1 MATNES
7 DEQLSRMSFAK
18 DLVKHE
24 QLERLIERA
33 TRNYK
38 RRLRRIGVILAL
50 LSVAVLA
57 ALGSA
62 FYNGV
67 LSDRPDDARAYVVA
81 VVPVGLLVIH
91 LCSTSV

>member
-33 TRNYK
+33 TQNYK
-38 RRLRRIGVILAL
+38 RR
-50 LSVAVLA
+50 
-57 ALGSA
+57 GS
-62 FYNGV
+62 
-67 LSDRPDDARAYVVA
+67 
-81 VVPVGLLVIH
+81 
-91 LCSTSV
+91 